1 MVFSSLTK
9 HCPNVLS
16 VVLCFSA
23 IKTLDYRQDFH
34 FLSKQGSAKCHSV
47 DKTLEQRFLKKF
59 KAMCNK
65 SGKLELRQQNVI

>member
-1 MVFSSLTK
+1 MVFSSLMK

-23 IKTLDYRQDFH
+23 IKTLDYGQDFH
-34 FLSKQGSAKCHSV
+34 FLSKKGSTKCHSV

-59 KAMCNK
+59 KAMCK
-65 SGKLELRQQNVI
+65 SELKQQNVI